1 MKTSMNFSQLKKL
14 FFSPWLPKR
23 FYVGKAG
30 FITKWRMPC
39 SRIQIYKQIS
49 NTFIST
55 AKLKLA
61 KITQKLS
68 NTLRLNFR
76 QKSPNKQVGKF

>member
-1 MKTSMNFSQLKKL
+1 MKTTMNFSQLKKL

-23 FYVGKAG
+23 FYVGKVG

-39 SRIQIYKQIS
+39 SRIQIYKHIS

-61 KITQKLS
+61 KNYAEAKQHPEAKLS
-68 NTLRLNFR
+68 T
-76 QKSPNKQVGKF
+76 KISK